1 MINKIILVGRVGKE
15 VETTHLDSG
24 LTVAK
29 FSMATNEVY
38 KDKDG
43 NKKENTEWHQVVLWR
58 KLAEVA
64 EQYVKKGDLLYI
76 EGKVKTRSWDDKDG
90 KKHYST
96 EVVGDSMQMLGGKK
110 ENTQQDAPMPKEKD
124 IPNDQP
130 GADENDLPF

>member
-29 FSMATNEVY
+29 FSMATNEVF
-38 KDKDG
+38 KDKEG

-76 EGKVKTRSWDDKDG
+76 EGKVKTRSWEDKDG

-96 EVVGDSMQMLGGKK
+96 EVIGDSMQMLGGKK
-110 ENTQQDAPMPKEKD
+110 ENTQQDTPMPKEENMPENTSK
-124 IPNDQP
+124 
-130 GADENDLPF
+130 ENDLPF